1 MIEKINSQ
9 EIDKIYNLIYKK
21 KIELL
26 WIKKA
31 LKIDNI
37 GDMDKLQYN
46 FLLLIL
52 NQLND
57 F

>member
-1 MIEKINSQ
+1 MIEKINSK

-21 KIELL
+21 KIEPL

>member
-21 KIELL
+21 KIEPL